1 MGPDQKP
8 SANADG
14 TLAAVIGSPVG
25 HSLSPAI
32 HNAAFRAAGLSW
44 LFVAW
49 EVPDGLAGEA
59 LSAMKSL
66 GMVGLSV
73 TMPHKTAVAEAVD
86 TLSPQAKKLQ
96 AVNCVARQG
105 DQLVGHN
112 TDGIGFL
119 ASLRDEADFE
129 PRGKTALVV
138 GAGGAARA
146 VVLALAEAGAADIG
160 ILNRTPARAQA
171 AADLAPEVTRLAAP
185 REAGGFDLVVNAT
198 PVGMAGS
205 AGGSAGGAG
214 STADD
219 LPLPVDDLH
228 SEQLLVD
235 LIYEPLETP
244 LLQAARARG
253 VPAIGGLGM
262 LVHQAAAA
270 FEIWTQRPAP
280 VEVMTDAV
288 KSKMSPAP

>member
-8 SANADG
+8 RANADG

-66 GMVGLSV
+66 GMAGLSV

-105 DQLVGHN
+105 NQLVGHN

-119 ASLRDEADFE
+119 ASLRADADFE

-146 VVLALAEAGAADIG
+146 VVLALAEAGAAGIG
-160 ILNRTPARAQA
+160 VLNRTPARAQA
-171 AADLAPEVTRLAAP
+171 AADLAPEVARPAAP
-185 REAGGFDLVVNAT
+185 REVGGFDLVVNAT

-205 AGGSAGGAG
+205 GGAG
-214 STADD
+214 SPRD

-228 SEQLLVD
+228 PGQLLVD
-235 LIYEPLETP
+235 LIYEPMETP
-244 LLQAARARG
+244 LLQAARARD

-270 FEIWTQRPAP
+270 FEIWTQQPAP
-280 VEVMTDAV
+280 VEAMTEAV
-288 KSKMSPAP
+288 KSKMSPVPAANF

>member
-1 MGPDQKP
+1 MGPDLKP
-8 SANADG
+8 SANSDG

-32 HNAAFRAAGLSW
+32 HNAAFKAVGLSW

-66 GMVGLSV
+66 GMAGLSV

-96 AVNCVARQG
+96 AVNCVEHQG
-105 DQLVGHN
+105 NQLVGHN

-119 ASLRDEADFE
+119 ASLRAEADFE
-129 PRGKTALVV
+129 PRDKTALVV

-160 ILNRTPARAQA
+160 VLNRTPARAQA
-171 AADLAPEVTRLAAP
+171 AADLAPEVARPAAH
-185 REAGGFDLVVNAT
+185 REVGGFDLVVNAT

-205 AGGSAGGAG
+205 GG
-214 STADD
+214 D

-235 LIYEPLETP
+235 LIYEPPETP
-244 LLQAARARG
+244 LLQAARARD

-280 VEVMTDAV
+280 VEVMAEAVAAAV
-288 KSKMSPAP
+288 KSKMSSAPAANF